1 MEEEVPVSEDHK
13 IPRFLYI
20 TYLFMF
26 VWGLWALIAYWN
38 GSHGWLDRGY
48 WKQLQEAAH
57 TTFPF
62 ERKEPYLKE
71 GQELTDELSKPTREA
86 GGV

>member
-1 MEEEVPVSEDHK
+1 MEEDIPVSADRK
-13 IPRFLYI
+13 VPKFLYV

-26 VWGLWALIAYWN
+26 VWGIWAFIAYWN

-62 ERKEPYLKE
+62 EEKEPYLQEKNVLHLEE
-71 GQELTDELSKPTREA
+71 G
-86 GGV
+86 G